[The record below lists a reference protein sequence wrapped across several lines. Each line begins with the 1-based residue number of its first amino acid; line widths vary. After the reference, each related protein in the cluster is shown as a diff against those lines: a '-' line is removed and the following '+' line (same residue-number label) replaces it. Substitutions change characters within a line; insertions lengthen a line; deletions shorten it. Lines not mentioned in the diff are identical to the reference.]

1 MLSTLRKRP
10 NANVAL
16 VPVKPKLT
24 FEERQC
30 ASRKAALAV
39 LGGRFTGGVKEA
51 LAHEEFQGVAT
62 RHYTDQFLDE
72 YRGNAEF
79 VAAAK
84 AAEEQR
90 LAAEDARVAAERAG
104 ALDLQRSND
113 PEYVAH
119 CFSQTLLI
127 AAEGGVQLSQPE
139 VQHWKAL
146 FEQSDPETL
155 RDMSYRFQL
164 AAWSGVVERADSSKQ
179 PRGNDQIRQ
188 RAMEIF
194 GEKAA
199 WSARSIADA
208 VAGRRSG
215 ERKGRPCSY
224 PKEIEE
230 VLVRFIAKLRQ
241 CKAAVYKWTVMDY
254 AMRLISKHEAALN
267 FARVDA
273 DGNFVRNEEL
283 GGFEWDMCK
292 LDHWYYRR
300 FLGDHPELSTG
311 DTTPQGLEAQA
322 KCTSQRWKVSP
333 VCPPKPKFL
342 LKTTTFSLSAL
353 KICIFSGNQRL
364 LDSSRAKWGTAANM
378 RPHYDNIIRELIGNG
393 IARRNPLHDPN
404 DKDAD
409 GMPKEPEAVYVPGE
423 EYRVISFDE
432 MKADDTT
439 HGSGGDRK
447 AKTERSV
454 RCGPDDDGECVG
466 SKHASHV
473 ASVVGGTIGT
483 FEALPCFAC
492 TASETLDLAWFENG
506 PTTIING
513 KLLMMDGDCNTK
525 GSINN
530 KTAIEYMKRSVLRA
544 FEARAL
550 PTAEKKGIVIC
561 DGVGSHLSEELLDFM
576 IEHHLI
582 LILRTPNC
590 SQKQQPEDLVSFQRV
605 KSKKDGFYVKKQ
617 QLLMQLLAETGSGIP
632 YDRLFGECLKGP
644 WERGFSAASNR
655 EAWEKAGLNERGA
668 ITCRPYW
675 VQLRAE
681 QPVRKQKS
689 QDARKRAIEEFA
701 LGKEGAYEELH
712 APWLRQR
719 AGSSTALITCNAGAD
734 GDDDGGGTARLTS
747 GELSQLGCAATDPAA
762 RKYERFRKDMN
773 EVKKMNAGELKEEL
787 GRLGVPYTN
796 ATSAKVTLLRSL
808 EATYASTDTV
818 TTDGRELSLPWK
830 VLPSWLPKDLCAVMF
845 PQLEQQEQQ
854 QQTQAAPA
862 KKRRLG
868 EGAYLCCAQTPA
880 TLLVL
885 PSPTVPAL
893 PPPAQAVASQ
903 QQQPT
908 TPVVHVVPGREDLA
922 LAQHPTA

>member
-1 MLSTLRKRP
+1 M
-10 NANVAL
+10 
-16 VPVKPKLT
+16 
-24 FEERQC
+24 
-30 ASRKAALAV
+30 
-39 LGGRFTGGVKEA
+39 G
-51 LAHEEFQGVAT
+51 
-62 RHYTDQFLDE
+62 
-72 YRGNAEF
+72 
-79 VAAAK
+79 
-84 AAEEQR
+84 
-90 LAAEDARVAAERAG
+90 
-104 ALDLQRSND
+104 
-113 PEYVAH
+113 
-119 CFSQTLLI
+119 
-127 AAEGGVQLSQPE
+127 
-139 VQHWKAL
+139 
-146 FEQSDPETL
+146 
-155 RDMSYRFQL
+155 
-164 AAWSGVVERADSSKQ
+164 
-179 PRGNDQIRQ
+179 
-188 RAMEIF
+188 
-194 GEKAA
+194 
-199 WSARSIADA
+199 
-208 VAGRRSG
+208 
-215 ERKGRPCSY
+215 
-224 PKEIEE
+224 
-230 VLVRFIAKLRQ
+230 
-241 CKAAVYKWTVMDY
+241 Y
-254 AMRLISKHEAALN
+254 AMRLISRHEAALN

-292 LDHWYYRR
+292 LDNWYYRR

-311 DTTPQGLEAQA
+311 DPEARTECIFQ
-322 KCTSQRWKVSP
+322 KWKVSLSLSVP
-333 VCPPKPKFL
+333 ISTKNMFIPSNA
-342 LKTTTFSLSAL
+342 TTFSCLDSENLSA
-353 KICIFSGNQRL
+353 FSGNQRL

-378 RPHYDNIIRELIGNG
+378 RPHYDNILRETIGNG
-393 IARRNPLHDPN
+393 IARPNERHDPN
-404 DKDAD
+404 DKDAN
-409 GMPKEPEAVYVPGE
+409 GVPKEPEAFYIPGE

-447 AKTERSV
+447 AKSERSI
-454 RCGPDDDGECVG
+454 RCGPEDDGECVG
-466 SKHASHV
+466 SKHASHT
-473 ASVVGGTIGT
+473 ASIVGGTIGT
-483 FEALPCFAC
+483 FEALPAFAC
-492 TASETLDLAWFENG
+492 TASETIDLTWFENG

-513 KLLMMDGDCNTK
+513 KLLKMDGTCNTK

-530 KTAIEYMKRSVLRA
+530 EAAIQYMKRTVLRA

-550 PTAEKKGIVIC
+550 PTAEKKAIVIC

-605 KSKKDGFYVKKQ
+605 KSKIDGFYMKKQ
-617 QLLMQLLAETGSGIP
+617 KLLMQLLAETGSGIP
-632 YDRLFGECLKGP
+632 YDKLFSECLKGP

-655 EAWEKAGLNERGA
+655 EAWEKAGLNEQGA

-675 VQLRAE
+675 VQLHTE
-681 QPVRKQKS
+681 QPVRKQTS

-701 LGKEGAYEELH
+701 LGKEGAYAELQ

-719 AGSSTALITCNAGAD
+719 AGTSTALVTCNAGAE

-773 EVKKMNAGELKEEL
+773 DVKQMNAGELKEEL
-787 GRLGVPYTN
+787 GKLGVPYTN
-796 ATSAKVTLLRSL
+796 ATSAKVTLLQSL
-808 EATYASTDTV
+808 EATYAWTPTV

-830 VLPSWLPKDLCAVMF
+830 VLPGWLPKDLRAAMF

-868 EGAYLCCAQTPA
+868 EGAYLCCAQSPA
-880 TLLVL
+880 TLLAL

-908 TPVVHVVPGREDLA
+908 TPVVPIVDVELGLDM
-922 LAQHPTA
+922 AQAPTA